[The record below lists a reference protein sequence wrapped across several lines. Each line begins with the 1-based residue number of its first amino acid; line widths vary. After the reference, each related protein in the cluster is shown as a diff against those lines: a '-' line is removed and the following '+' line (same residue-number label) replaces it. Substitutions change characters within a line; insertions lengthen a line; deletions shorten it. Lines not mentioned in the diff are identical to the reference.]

1 MSETD
6 LKARIQEDE
15 LRLEETGICS
25 CYFSTGESNDHP
37 FTAQGYCPFENRIKK
52 KEHWVIIKP

>member
-15 LRLEETGICS
+15 LRLEETGVCS
-25 CYFSTGESNDHP
+25 CNFSAGKSNEHP
-37 FTAQGYCPFENRIKK
+37 RLCVKIWPFEN
-52 KEHWVIIKP
+52 